1 MQKLSIPENILS
13 HYLIP
18 LFEIMG
24 VNQAFHIL
32 LYHGFALII
41 VFAVAILGF
50 FIASRFLNNKVTKLV
65 VRTKTHIDD
74 ALHQHGF
81 FSRLAHVVPASA
93 IGIVNKALYEPQSSP
108 AYALD
113 LIATIYLI
121 IAVTSI
127 FNAVLNTVH
136 SHYNSSRYAKRIPID
151 GFIQVGKLVVVAIA
165 LLLITAKLLDKSPT
179 LLLSGLGAITAI
191 LLLVFKDTIL
201 GFVAG
206 INIAAN
212 RTVNNGDWVEI
223 PSHGAD
229 GTVLALGLT
238 TVKVRNWD
246 NTITTIPTYALMN
259 EEVKNWRGME
269 ESGGRRIKRAL
280 NIDAH
285 TVHPCSNELKEK
297 LLKNGLYHDTPYPE
311 LTQSH
316 TTNLGLYRQYI
327 HHYLTTHPLI
337 NANLTLL
344 VRQLETKGVGIP
356 IEIYCFSHEKAWAK
370 YETLQ
375 ADILEHFMAVLP
387 QFELRMFQRI
397 SDRVEVSQPQSS

>member
-1 MQKLSIPENILS
+1 MGCSYQRIKIALTSLQPYQRGVMQKLSIPENILS

-24 VNQAFHIL
+24 VSQAFHIL

-136 SHYNSSRYAKRIPID
+136 SHYNSSRYAKRSRNRLE
-151 GFIQVGKLVVVAIA
+151 GE
-165 LLLITAKLLDKSPT
+165 
-179 LLLSGLGAITAI
+179 
-191 LLLVFKDTIL
+191 
-201 GFVAG
+201 GFVDVPF
-206 INIAAN
+206 N
-212 RTVNNGDWVEI
+212 
-223 PSHGAD
+223 S
-229 GTVLALGLT
+229 
-238 TVKVRNWD
+238 
-246 NTITTIPTYALMN
+246 
-259 EEVKNWRGME
+259 
-269 ESGGRRIKRAL
+269 RRPA
-280 NIDAH
+280 
-285 TVHPCSNELKEK
+285 
-297 LLKNGLYHDTPYPE
+297 
-311 LTQSH
+311 
-316 TTNLGLYRQYI
+316 
-327 HHYLTTHPLI
+327 
-337 NANLTLL
+337 
-344 VRQLETKGVGIP
+344 
-356 IEIYCFSHEKAWAK
+356 FS
-370 YETLQ
+370 L
-375 ADILEHFMAVLP
+375 D
-387 QFELRMFQRI
+387 
-397 SDRVEVSQPQSS
+397 